1 MSMSRTVAIACVAAL
16 AMAGCVSTGA
26 VSRKLEVGMTEKQVT
41 ELVGSEP
48 SSVSVST
55 CGSSTPHPWQCKEY
69 QYKSAWDGRL
79 TLMILFHQ
87 EPDGTW
93 HVNSWNAY

>member
-1 MSMSRTVAIACVAAL
+1 MSRTVAIACVAAL

-55 CGSSTPHPWQCKEY
+55 CGGNTAHSWQCKEY
-69 QYKSAWDGRL
+69 QYKSMGVL
-79 TLMILFHQ
+79 TLMILFYQ